1 VSQGRPATAT
11 QSAAVGT
18 AATASESGMADKQT
32 QSSTIGIIVGA
43 VAAVMMGTVAVI
55 VWVRVRRH
63 HSRGV
68 RAVGCLDMAS
78 RTYRDPMLSQESMDR
93 EHSLVASQRIEI
105 LET

>member
-1 VSQGRPATAT
+1 MSQGSPATAT

-18 AATASESGMADKQT
+18 AATASDSGTGKQT
-32 QSSTIGIIVGA
+32 QSSTIGIIVGV
-43 VAAVMMGTVAVI
+43 VAAVMTGMVAI
-55 VWVRVRRH
+55 FAWVRVRRRR
-63 HSRGV
+63 SRVV

-93 EHSLVASQRIEI
+93 ERSLAASQRIEI